1 MVGSLGQVTVPSPNV
16 LVRATINMPDPTA
29 RIAAQTVEFQ
39 VLPGNAGIVY
49 ICLAGADMTGTSSN
63 ELMLH
68 RLPKPANAT
77 TGPFDYWRVGVYNVP
92 SGLNAADFYIDA
104 DTPGD
109 GVLITFTN
117 Q

>member
-1 MVGSLGQVTVPSPNV
+1 MVGSLGEVRVTSPGV
-16 LVRATINMPDPTA
+16 LRRATINLTDPAA
-29 RIAAQTVEFQ
+29 RVAAQAIEFQ

-49 ICLAGADMTGTSSN
+49 ICLAGADMSGTSSN
-63 ELMLH
+63 ELVLH
-68 RLPKPANAT
+68 RLPKPVSPT
-77 TGPFDYWRVGVYNVP
+77 TGPFDSWRVGVFNIP

-109 GVLITFTN
+109 GVLISYTN